1 MFAIS
6 KLRALDAGDCITS
19 GNGFVAKANSNGTI
33 SFMVRKKF
41 KGSRVLFS
49 RTILQVH
56 KDFGLADALIS
67 STKIAMDWIGLL
79 SQGID
84 PLEGIKKK
92 QLEQEQQVTSLED
105 LLKSYEESRESF
117 DVGNAPKTM
126 RDRRNTITNVF
137 GDWLPKPITYIDK
150 RIVMDRYNLWASGQ
164 NNKRPQAQ
172 KAIRYLRSV
181 LNFGKD
187 SLDIIDKNPC
197 DIFKGKISMKNKMDT
212 KQYLKPSE
220 TKNMLRYINGFI
232 SYQGYATMAEFGL
245 DKDAQ
250 SEFNI
255 QSYNAIK
262 LMLYSGLR
270 LSEVLTLKW
279 NNVHLKGTVFNK
291 NPYFEVMKLKQQEP
305 FGIPITEY
313 MLDIF
318 DRQKMVQSVKKA
330 RLNNNILKYSDDQ
343 PMKGISIVG
352 VTSKESDYVFA
363 SPSRDNAPMTSAREA
378 FDNLNIIMPEL
389 ITAKK
394 IGANQLR
401 HTFATMAF
409 SVGYAMSEIDAL
421 TGHGITGRSNVATDA
436 YVGRVADDN
445 RLKFVKIHD
454 ALNGK
459 IIRDE
464 EVIEIVDEVDKQ
476 LQDNPN
482 QIMEL
487 YDKGL
492 LTEEEKQKY
501 NTDAI
506 SLRRSIKIEE
516 TKLEKLKKEIFDEA
530 IIKAH
535 QLHIEELKLVL
546 NGLDKNK

>member
-137 GDWLPKPITYIDK
+137 GDWLDKPITYIDK

-305 FGIPITEY
+305 FGIPITEH
-313 MLDIF
+313 MVAIF
-318 DRQKMVQSVKKA
+318 DRQKMVQTVKVV
-330 RLNNNILKYSDDQ
+330 N
-343 PMKGISIVG
+343 PMKAVME
-352 VTSKESDYVFA
+352 TKSKSEYVFP
-363 SPSRDNAPMTSAREA
+363 SPTRANAPMTSARDA
-378 FDNLNIIMPEL
+378 FDNLNIIMPRL
-389 ITAKK
+389 INAKK

>member
-6 KLRALDAGDCITS
+6 KLRALKVGECITS

-49 RTILQVH
+49 RTILHVSKH
-56 KDFGLADALIS
+56 DTHIGDALTN
-67 STKIAMDWIGLL
+67 STKVAMDWIHSL

-84 PLEGIKKK
+84 PLQDIKQK
-92 QLEQEQQVTSLED
+92 QLEHEQQVTSLED
-105 LLKSYEESRESF
+105 LLKSYEESRHSY

-126 RDRRNTITNVF
+126 RDRRNTLTNVF
-137 GDWLPKPITYIDK
+137 GDWLDKPITYIDK
-150 RIVMDRYNLWASGQ
+150 RKVMDRYNLWASGQ
-164 NNKRPQAQ
+164 YNKRPQAQ
-172 KAIRYLRSV
+172 KGIRYLRSV
-181 LNFGKD
+181 LNYAKD
-187 SLDIIDKNPC
+187 TLDLIEKNPC

-220 TKNMLRYINGFI
+220 TKTMLRYINGFI
-232 SYQGYATMAEFGL
+232 SYQGGSTIAEYGL
-245 DKDAQ
+245 AKDAE
-250 SEFNI
+250 SEFSL

-279 NNVHLKGTVFNK
+279 NNVYLEGTEFNS

-305 FGIPITEY
+305 FGIPITEH
-313 MLDIF
+313 MVAIF
-318 DRQKMVQSVKKA
+318 DRQKMVQTVKVV
-330 RLNNNILKYSDDQ
+330 N
-343 PMKGISIVG
+343 PMKAVMETKPKS
-352 VTSKESDYVFA
+352 EYVFP
-363 SPSRDNAPMTSAREA
+363 SPTRANAPMTSARDA
-378 FDNLNIIMPEL
+378 FDNLNIIMPRL
-389 ITAKK
+389 INAKK

-445 RLKFVKIHD
+445 RMKFIRVHD
-454 ALNGK
+454 ALHGK
-459 IIRDE
+459 IIRDD
-464 EVIEIVDEVDKQ
+464 EVIEIIDEVDKQ
-476 LQDNPN
+476 LQDSNPSK
-482 QIMEL
+482 IIEL
-487 YDKGL
+487 YDRGL
-492 LTEEEKQKY
+492 LTKEEKQKY

-506 SLRRSIKIEE
+506 GLKRSIILEE
-516 TKLEKLKKEIFDEA
+516 IKLEKLKKEIFDEA
-530 IIKAH
+530 IINAH

-546 NGLDKNK
+546 KRLEE

>member
-6 KLRALDAGDCITS
+6 KLRALKVGECITS

-49 RTILQVH
+49 RTILHVSKH
-56 KDFGLADALIS
+56 DTHIGDALTN
-67 STKIAMDWIGLL
+67 STKVAMDWIHSL

-84 PLEGIKKK
+84 PLQDIKQK
-92 QLEQEQQVTSLED
+92 QLEHEQQVTSLED
-105 LLKSYEESRESF
+105 LLKSYEESRHSY

-126 RDRRNTITNVF
+126 RDRRNTLTNVF
-137 GDWLPKPITYIDK
+137 GDWLDKPITYID
-150 RIVMDRYNLWASGQ
+150 
-164 NNKRPQAQ
+164 
-172 KAIRYLRSV
+172 
-181 LNFGKD
+181 
-187 SLDIIDKNPC
+187 
-197 DIFKGKISMKNKMDT
+197 KISMKNKMDT

-220 TKNMLRYINGFI
+220 TKTMLRYINGFI
-232 SYQGYATMAEFGL
+232 SYQGGSTIAEYGL
-245 DKDAQ
+245 AKDAE
-250 SEFNI
+250 SEFSL

-279 NNVHLKGTVFNK
+279 NNVYLEGTEFNS

-305 FGIPITEY
+305 FGIPITEH
-313 MLDIF
+313 MVAIF
-318 DRQKMVQSVKKA
+318 DRQKMVQTVKVV
-330 RLNNNILKYSDDQ
+330 N
-343 PMKGISIVG
+343 PMKAVME
-352 VTSKESDYVFA
+352 TKSKSEYVFP
-363 SPSRDNAPMTSAREA
+363 SPTRANAPMTSARDA
-378 FDNLNIIMPEL
+378 FDNLNIIMPRL
-389 ITAKK
+389 INAKK

-445 RLKFVKIHD
+445 RMKFIRVHD
-454 ALNGK
+454 ALHGK
-459 IIRDE
+459 IIRDD
-464 EVIEIVDEVDKQ
+464 EVIEIIDEVDKQ
-476 LQDNPN
+476 LQDSNPSK
-482 QIMEL
+482 IIEL
-487 YDKGL
+487 YDRGL
-492 LTEEEKQKY
+492 LTKEEKQKY

-506 SLRRSIKIEE
+506 GLKRSIVLEE
-516 TKLEKLKKEIFDEA
+516 IKLESLKKKIFDED

-535 QLHIEELKLVL
+535 ELHIEELKLVL
-546 NGLDKNK
+546 KRLEE